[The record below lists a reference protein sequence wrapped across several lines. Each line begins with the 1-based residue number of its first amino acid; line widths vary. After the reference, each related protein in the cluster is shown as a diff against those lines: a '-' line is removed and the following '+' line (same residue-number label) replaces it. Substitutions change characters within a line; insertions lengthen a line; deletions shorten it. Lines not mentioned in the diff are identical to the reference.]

1 MKNSMVK
8 MIKKVTAAFLAAVTV
23 MGAVVTST
31 PAIVRADDFK
41 GIKLEELPDH
51 PTSDMDINVIKNAY
65 RVGNKLGN
73 DVESGKVVY
82 IQSLALGGVECLYVP
97 HGTDIVV
104 VYRTYTNK
112 NMFGQTVHNVSC
124 KSLIDGETFDLC
136 LCDIEATLF
145 ELNKAPNLD
154 GDGIDVG
161 SNGLQNSLQQVAGC
175 FSWVKNL
182 WPF

>member
-1 MKNSMVK
+1 
-8 MIKKVTAAFLAAVTV
+8 
-23 MGAVVTST
+23 MGT
-31 PAIVRADDFK
+31 
-41 GIKLEELPDH
+41 
-51 PTSDMDINVIKNAY
+51 
-65 RVGNKLGN
+65 
-73 DVESGKVVY
+73 
-82 IQSLALGGVECLYVP
+82 P
-97 HGTDIVV
+97 HGSDIVV
-104 VYRTYTNK
+104 VYRTYTVTNL
-112 NMFGQTVHNVSC
+112 FGGKVSKVNC